1 MNLLTA
7 ENICKNYSEKI
18 LLENI
23 CLGINEGDKIGI
35 IGVNGTGKSTLL
47 KILSGFEI
55 PDRGR
60 ITRAN
65 KCDLGYLPQNCDFSS
80 SDATVLEQIFR
91 GNSSVMKLLRKYRAV
106 LGLIKKDPDNT
117 ELQNSIF
124 DLNSKMESENAWGIE
139 NKAKTILT
147 KLGIVDFDAKVST
160 LSGGQ
165 KKRIALASTLITP
178 SNILILDEP
187 TNHLDDETIEWLED
201 LLDKFNGAL
210 VMVTHDRF
218 FLDKITNRIFEL
230 SHGNLYSYTG
240 NYSTFLEKKAER
252 LERENADDRKRKS
265 LIKKELAWIRRG
277 AKARST
283 KQKARIERFEN
294 LTSEKHITSDPKL
307 DIDIKS
313 SRIGKKVIN
322 IDNISKSF
330 GDKIIVKNF
339 SYNILNND
347 RIGILGSNGCGK
359 STLMNILSEKILP
372 DSGSIDIGETIKIG
386 YFSQEIPDMDMNQR
400 VIEYIKNTSG
410 YADTE
415 SGEKISA
422 SAILEKFLFEPSVQ
436 WTPLGKLSGGE
447 RRRIYLLKVLME
459 YPNLLLL
466 DEPTNDLD
474 IETLTI
480 LEDYLQNFKGA
491 VVSVSHD
498 RYFLDKIVNK
508 LFVFEGH
515 GRISQYTSSYSY
527 FRQMQ
532 RKKQNEISGGNI
544 KENKAKKIH
553 THTREK
559 KLKFTYKE
567 QLEFNEI
574 DGIIENLENAISEK
588 EMEMEKASSDYL
600 LLEKLTAEKEA
611 LKKELDEKIDR
622 WTYLNEL
629 NEKIQESKTHGVY
642 QYLH

>member
-347 RIGILGSNGCGK
+347 RIGILGPNGCGK

-372 DSGSIDIGETIKIG
+372 DSGSIGIGETIKIG

-642 QYLH
+642 QYPH

>member
-347 RIGILGSNGCGK
+347 RIGILGPNGCGK

-508 LFVFEGH
+508 LFVFKGH

-588 EMEMEKASSDYL
+588 EREMEEASSDYI
-600 LLEKLTAEKEA
+600 LLEKLTAEKET
-611 LKKELDEKIDR
+611 LKKELDKKIDR

-629 NEKIQESKTHGVY
+629 NEKIQKSKTHGVY
-642 QYLH
+642 QYPH

>member
-347 RIGILGSNGCGK
+347 RIGILGPNGCGK

-372 DSGSIDIGETIKIG
+372 DSGSIGIGETIKIG

-611 LKKELDEKIDR
+611 LKKELDKKIDR

-642 QYLH
+642 QYPH